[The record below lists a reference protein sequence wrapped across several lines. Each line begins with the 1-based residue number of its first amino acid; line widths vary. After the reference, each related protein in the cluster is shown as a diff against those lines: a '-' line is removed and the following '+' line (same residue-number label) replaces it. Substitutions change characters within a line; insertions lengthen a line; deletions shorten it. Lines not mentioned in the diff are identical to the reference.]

1 MASYKHLEF
10 PTDFAK
16 YVLNKKESAKAYYK
30 YLLARVSRMFQYKG
44 LPDSIPHEILDR
56 YLMNN
61 GIACIAKVNGTLYCF
76 YGNAGG
82 PQDEYYRPTQF
93 IVSNPHIKMPE
104 GKGFSANIHI
114 FGEPNLDDTCE
125 GVLMRNDSE
134 WNGLYPMLARYSFL
148 LAENTLTLR
157 TADVLLRIT
166 ALLSAPTDKEKA
178 AADEFISNLEDGKLS
193 TIGENPFFDGV
204 RMQSPPS
211 NNGSYLTQFI
221 EFQQYLKGSIYNEL
235 GLSANYNMKREAIGK
250 GESTLDED
258 ALLPL
263 CDDMLLAR
271 REDLKKVNELF
282 GTDISVEFSSSWLIN
297 RIQAITSL
305 KSSTSGSTNPSN
317 TSNPMVSQLSGGQ
330 SGDDSGEVEP
340 NQSQVESNRGQV
352 ESNRDEMAEG
362 DESGEGK
369 ESKESLINDLS
380 QDEQLTELLDK
391 ANDLS
396 EPAAEPVAEPVEKGE
411 DLDKE
416 SIKETADDQ
425 GNNSND

>member
-1 MASYKHLEF
+1 M
-10 PTDFAK
+10 
-16 YVLNKKESAKAYYK
+16 NKKESAKAYYR

-61 GIACIAKVNGTLYCF
+61 GIACIAKVNGKLYCF

-93 IVSNPHIKMPE
+93 IVSNPHIPMPE
-104 GKGFSANIHI
+104 GKGFSANIQI
-114 FGEPNLDDTCE
+114 FGEPSDSTDYE
-125 GVLMRNDSE
+125 GVLIRNDTE
-134 WNGLYPMLARYSFL
+134 WQGLYPMLARYSFL
-148 LAENTLTLR
+148 LAENTLTIR

-166 ALLSAPTDKEKA
+166 ALLSAPTDKERA
-178 AADEFISNLEDGKLS
+178 AADEFIANLEDGKLS

-221 EFQQYLKGSIYNEL
+221 ELQQYLKGSLYNEL

-271 REDLKKVNELF
+271 REDLKKVNDLF

-297 RIQAITSL
+297 RLQTLSSL
-305 KSSTSGSTNPSN
+305 KQLTSSPSFG
-317 TSNPMVSQLSGGQ
+317 VSQLTSQTGGEQ
-330 SGDDSGEVEP
+330 SGTELSQLDTELDQVEP
-340 NQSQVESNRGQV
+340 NQSQVEPTRS
-352 ESNRDEMAEG
+352 RDETGQEEVVED
-362 DESGEGK
+362 DESGENSS
-369 ESKESLINDLS
+369 ELNDLS
-380 QDEQLTELLDK
+380 QDEQLTELLEQ

-396 EPAAEPVAEPVEKGE
+396 EKGE
-411 DLDKE
+411 EVVEE
-416 SIKETADDQ
+416 STEETADDQ
-425 GNNSND
+425 GNNSDDKRDI

>member
-1 MASYKHLEF
+1 MASYRHLEF
-10 PTDFAK
+10 PTDFGK
-16 YVLNKKESAKAYYK
+16 YVLNKKESAKSYYR

-61 GIACIAKVNGTLYCF
+61 GIACIAKVNDKLYCF
-76 YGNAGG
+76 YGNVGG

-93 IVSNPHIKMPE
+93 IVSNPHIQMPD
-104 GKGFSANIHI
+104 GKGFSGNIHI
-114 FGEPNLDDTCE
+114 FGEPNESDTCD
-125 GVLMRNDSE
+125 GVLMRNDTE
-134 WNGLYPMLARYSFL
+134 WHGLYPMLARYSFL

-166 ALLSAPTDKEKA
+166 ALISAPTDKERT

-193 TIGENPFFDGV
+193 TVGENPFFDGI

-271 REDLKKVNELF
+271 REDLKKVNDLF
-282 GTDISVEFSSSWLIN
+282 GTNISVEFSSSWLIN
-297 RIQAITSL
+297 RIQAISSL
-305 KSSTSGSTNPSN
+305 SSITHSSS
-317 TSNPMVSQLSGGQ
+317 SEVSQLTPAADGKTDLDKVDAEKEQ
-330 SGDDSGEVEP
+330 VEP
-340 NQSQVESNRGQV
+340 NPSQVEPTQSQVEPRPDEIG
-352 ESNRDEMAEG
+352 ESE
-362 DESGEGK
+362 ESENSD
-369 ESKESLINDLS
+369 SKLNDLS
-380 QDEQLTELLDK
+380 QDQVLTELLDK
-391 ANDLS
+391 ASDLS
-396 EPAAEPVAEPVEKGE
+396 EKGE
-411 DLDKE
+411 QVVEE
-416 SIKETADDQ
+416 STEETADDK
-425 GNNSND
+425 GDSPDDERNI

>member
-1 MASYKHLEF
+1 MASYTHLEF
-10 PTDFAK
+10 PTDFGK
-16 YVLNKKESAKAYYK
+16 YVLKKKESAKSYYR

-61 GIACIAKVNGTLYCF
+61 GIACIAKVNDKLYCF

-93 IVSNPHIKMPE
+93 IVSNPHIQMPE
-104 GKGFSANIHI
+104 GKGFSGNIHI
-114 FGEPNLDDTCE
+114 FGEPNESDTCD
-125 GVLMRNDSE
+125 GVLMRNDTE
-134 WNGLYPMLARYSFL
+134 WHGLYPMLARYSFL

-166 ALLSAPTDKEKA
+166 ALISAPTDKERA

-193 TIGENPFFDGV
+193 TVGENPFFDGI

-271 REDLKKVNELF
+271 REDLKKVNDLF
-282 GTDISVEFSSSWLIN
+282 GTNISVEFSSSWLIN
-297 RIQAITSL
+297 RIQAISSL
-305 KSSTSGSTNPSN
+305 SSITHSSS
-317 TSNPMVSQLSGGQ
+317 SEVSQLTPAADGKTDLDKVDAEKEQ
-330 SGDDSGEVEP
+330 VEP
-340 NQSQVESNRGQV
+340 NPSQVEPTQSQVEPRPDEIG
-352 ESNRDEMAEG
+352 ESE
-362 DESGEGK
+362 ESENSD
-369 ESKESLINDLS
+369 SKLNDLS
-380 QDEQLTELLDK
+380 QDQVLTELLDK
-391 ANDLS
+391 ASDLS
-396 EPAAEPVAEPVEKGE
+396 EKGE
-411 DLDKE
+411 QVVEE
-416 SIKETADDQ
+416 STEETADDK
-425 GNNSND
+425 GDSPDDERNI

>member
-1 MASYKHLEF
+1 MASYTHLEF
-10 PTDFAK
+10 PTDFGK
-16 YVLNKKESAKAYYK
+16 YVLKKKESAKSYYR

-61 GIACIAKVNGTLYCF
+61 GIACIAKVNDKLYCF

-93 IVSNPHIKMPE
+93 IVSNPHIQMPE
-104 GKGFSANIHI
+104 GKGFSGNIHI
-114 FGEPNLDDTCE
+114 FGEPNESDTCD
-125 GVLMRNDSE
+125 GVLMRNDTE
-134 WNGLYPMLARYSFL
+134 WHGLYPMLARYSFL

-166 ALLSAPTDKEKA
+166 ALISAPTDKERA

-193 TIGENPFFDGV
+193 TVGENPFFDGI

-271 REDLKKVNELF
+271 REDLKKVNDLF
-282 GTDISVEFSSSWLIN
+282 GTNISVEFSSSWLIN
-297 RIQAITSL
+297 RIQAISSL
-305 KSSTSGSTNPSN
+305 SSITHSSS
-317 TSNPMVSQLSGGQ
+317 SEVSQLTPAADGKTDLDKVDAEKKQ
-330 SGDDSGEVEP
+330 VEP
-340 NQSQVESNRGQV
+340 NPSQVEPTQSQVEPRPDEIG
-352 ESNRDEMAEG
+352 ESE
-362 DESGEGK
+362 ESENSD
-369 ESKESLINDLS
+369 SKLNDLS
-380 QDEQLTELLDK
+380 QDQVLTELLDK
-391 ANDLS
+391 ASDLS
-396 EPAAEPVAEPVEKGE
+396 EKGE
-411 DLDKE
+411 QVVEE
-416 SIKETADDQ
+416 STEETADDK
-425 GNNSND
+425 GDSPDDERNI

>member
-1 MASYKHLEF
+1 MAYYRHLEF
-10 PTDFAK
+10 PTDFGK
-16 YVLNKKESAKAYYK
+16 YVMNKKESAKAYYR

-61 GIACIAKVNGTLYCF
+61 GIACIAKVNGKLYCF

-93 IVSNPHIKMPE
+93 IVSNPHIQMPE
-104 GKGFSANIHI
+104 GKGFSANIQI
-114 FGEPNLDDTCE
+114 FGEPSDSTDYE
-125 GVLMRNDSE
+125 GVLIRNDTE
-134 WNGLYPMLARYSFL
+134 WQGLYPMLARYSFL
-148 LAENTLTLR
+148 LAENTLTIR

-221 EFQQYLKGSIYNEL
+221 ELQQYLKGSLYNEL

-271 REDLKKVNELF
+271 REDLKKVNDLF

-297 RIQAITSL
+297 RLQTLSSLKQLTSTTSL
-305 KSSTSGSTNPSN
+305 G
-317 TSNPMVSQLSGGQ
+317 VSQLTSQTGGGPSGTESSQ
-330 SGDDSGEVEP
+330 LDTESDQVEP
-340 NQSQVESNRGQV
+340 NQSQVEPTRSEVEPTRSQDEAGQEEV
-352 ESNRDEMAEG
+352 VEG
-362 DESGEGK
+362 DGSGENSS
-369 ESKESLINDLS
+369 ELNDLS
-380 QDEQLTELLDK
+380 QDEQLTELLEQ

-396 EPAAEPVAEPVEKGE
+396 EKGE
-411 DLDKE
+411 ELVEE
-416 SIKETADDQ
+416 STEETADDQ
-425 GNNSND
+425 GNNSDDKRDI